1 MTKPRM
7 VELTDPAERR
17 EFIEREGDLGV
28 PVIVR
33 DSDGTLRVDAEDL
46 RAFRKNRS
54 SNKTKGDDK

>member
-1 MTKPRM
+1 MKPRM

-28 PVIVR
+28 PMLVR
-33 DSDGTLRVDAEDL
+33 DADGTLRVDADDL

-54 SNKTKGDDK
+54 SNQSEGEPNG